1 METKQQQ
8 TLTHKRKSEQAIGLT
23 EADIVV
29 IQKVLQ
35 VLTRPRAD
43 FRAAALCSQTSGAGL
58 CVSSKLVTASGSPRE
73 RERGGGLEGAQRMWS
88 RAYVVAKSSPAFAI
102 AGNVTEE
109 ASKEILPG
117 VWVGKGPIG
126 GLLLVVQF
134 DSVWCWCQ
142 GEAVSDFPVTCTLQH
157 QFQHTHTHVHTHTH
171 RATFAAQRNEP
182 HAPARR
188 CLR

>member
-1 METKQQQ
+1 MRNGESKRKEQTAVGGKGEIRGGGVMKRREILKERERERESTRRKMETKQQQ

-73 RERGGGLEGAQRMWS
+73 REREGGGWRGRRECG
-88 RAYVVAKSSPAFAI
+88 VVLTS
-102 AGNVTEE
+102 
-109 ASKEILPG
+109 
-117 VWVGKGPIG
+117 
-126 GLLLVVQF
+126 
-134 DSVWCWCQ
+134 
-142 GEAVSDFPVTCTLQH
+142 
-157 QFQHTHTHVHTHTH
+157 
-171 RATFAAQRNEP
+171 
-182 HAPARR
+182 
-188 CLR
+188 